1 MTSNID
7 GNWPRIQSVQVKWL
21 RDESHASSRR
31 QALRQRGPYLAA
43 VVPLI
48 AHQNPI
54 LTPEIQALAEE
65 AALELAR
72 FDTEVGQMVAP
83 FAAMLLR
90 SEAASSSQIENLTST
105 VGSILKAEFGFG
117 ESPNSSLIVS
127 NQRAMEAA
135 IEAST
140 NLSLTSILNMHRI
153 LMAKTDPEN
162 AGRLRKEAVW
172 IGGSN
177 LGPHGADYVGP
188 EADAVPELIH
198 DLVIF
203 CNRLDL
209 PAFVQVAIAHAQFE
223 TIHPFTDGNGRTG
236 RALVQALLHR
246 LGVTSNVAVPVSAGL
261 LKDTARYFAALGSY
275 RSGDVS
281 AIIQVFSEAA
291 ISAVENGRTLA
302 IELRDA
308 QVEWRNKVSART
320 GSGASIL
327 LTHLLQQPVLNRQRV
342 IDLLGTTPANAQL
355 AIDKL
360 VEAGVLTQIGDGKR
374 NRIWQATDVVA
385 ALNSFA
391 HRIKRE

>member
-1 MTSNID
+1 MTSKSD
-7 GNWPRIQSVQVKWL
+7 GSWPRIDSVQVKWS
-21 RDESHASSRR
+21 RDESQVSSRR

-48 AHQNPI
+48 SNQNPI
-54 LTPEIQALAEE
+54 LTPEVQALAEE

-83 FAAMLLR
+83 FAVMLLR

-105 VGSILKAEFGFG
+105 AGSILKAEFGFG

-135 IEAST
+135 IEASA

-153 LMAKTDPEN
+153 LMAKADPEN
-162 AGRLRKEAVW
+162 AGLLRNEAVW

-177 LGPHGADYVGP
+177 LGPHGADYVAP
-188 EADAVPELIH
+188 EADAVPRLIQ
-198 DLVIF
+198 DLVAF
-203 CNRLDL
+203 CNRIDL

-261 LKDTARYFAALGSY
+261 LKDTARYFAALNSY
-275 RSGDVS
+275 RLGDVS
-281 AIIQVFSEAA
+281 AIIHVFAEAA
-291 ISAVENGRTLA
+291 ISAVENGRKLA
-302 IELRDA
+302 IELREA
-308 QVEWRNKVSART
+308 QVDWQTKVSSRA
-320 GSGASIL
+320 GSGASVL

-342 IDLLGTTPANAQL
+342 VDLLGTTPANAQL

-360 VEAGVLTQIGDGKR
+360 VEVGVLTQMGDGKR
-374 NRIWQATDVVA
+374 NRIWQAIDVVH
-385 ALNSFA
+385 ALDSFA
-391 HRIKRE
+391 ERIKRE